1 MGCVR
6 FGGLKYPALALLGTL
21 FVFPGTVGAD
31 GELEG
36 PPLLE
41 KRSIPWPKGNYH
53 HFSKNQDL
61 AELLNDFCSAQGF
74 SVIVSPKIKE
84 TVNGRFN
91 DIAPEQ
97 FWRDMVNAYGL
108 IWFFDG
114 SILYVYESNQIQTHV
129 WSMTV
134 DEMNTL
140 CRVIDELGIASSHFS
155 IRRLERAGILVIS
168 GPPRLIAVIGEL
180 SQKIVIERI
189 DEVSDVRIFPLKYA
203 WAYNMSITSKDGN
216 IMIPGVAAML
226 QQLLVSKQQGS
237 EGAAVPVFSLSSSD
251 KTKAQP
257 HKELLEG
264 RVSGTKPSSSSTSD
278 AAVSHADTAEAVGG
292 QNVHVEDTLIS
303 FDARLNAVIIKGKKQ
318 NMPFFERIIQ
328 ELDVPCRVIRID
340 VAIVDIDQKAAQE
353 FGTDLL
359 KIYDKPGKRTF
370 SFSPKG
376 EFKDATSLASNL
388 RLPLN
393 SVFKKFNVETYL
405 QALEESGNA
414 QTLARPSVLT
424 IDNIG
429 ATIDRSNTF
438 YVKVSGTK
446 TEGLYDVSASTKLR
460 VVPHIIPDEFNG
472 AGQAKIKLFV
482 EVADGSVSQKTSIND
497 GTPTTDS
504 NMINTQAV
512 LYEGQSLVIGGYFHE
527 THSTAEAGFP
537 ILRHIPILGH
547 LFKSQ
552 ESKKE
557 VRERIY
563 VITPRIVDIDGD
575 PDADT
580 RRFFQKGHL
589 RGVATLSS
597 NAFALT
603 EEPNSPEKEWLFA
616 PKEKSAVPSS
626 DEAPRPPKRRR
637 VRRW

>member
-1 MGCVR
+1 V
-6 FGGLKYPALALLGTL
+6 
-21 FVFPGTVGAD
+21 
-31 GELEG
+31 
-36 PPLLE
+36 
-41 KRSIPWPKGNYH
+41 
-53 HFSKNQDL
+53 
-61 AELLNDFCSAQGF
+61 
-74 SVIVSPKIKE
+74 
-84 TVNGRFN
+84 
-91 DIAPEQ
+91 
-97 FWRDMVNAYGL
+97 
-108 IWFFDG
+108 
-114 SILYVYESNQIQTHV
+114 
-129 WSMTV
+129 
-134 DEMNTL
+134 
-140 CRVIDELGIASSHFS
+140 
-155 IRRLERAGILVIS
+155 
-168 GPPRLIAVIGEL
+168 GEL

-203 WAYNMSITSKDGN
+203 WAYNMSITAKDGN
-216 IMIPGVAAML
+216 IMIPGVATLL
-226 QQLLVSKQQGS
+226 QQLLVSKQQGG
-237 EGAAVPVFSLSSSD
+237 EGAAVPVFNLSTD
-251 KTKAQP
+251 KTRAQP
-257 HKELLEG
+257 HKELVEG
-264 RVSGTKPSSSSTSD
+264 RVSGTKPSSSSPADDTATSP
-278 AAVSHADTAEAVGG
+278 TAEAVGG
-292 QNVHVEDTLIS
+292 QNIHVEDTLIS

-318 NMPFFERIIQ
+318 NMPFFERVIQ

-359 KIYDKPGKRTF
+359 KIYDKPEKRVF

-376 EFKDATSLASNL
+376 AFTDAAGLTSNL

-393 SVFKKFNVETYL
+393 SVFRKFNVETYL

-460 VVPHIIPDEFNG
+460 VVPHIVPGEFNE

-482 EVADGSVSQKTSIND
+482 EVADGSVSQKTDINA

-527 THSTAEAGFP
+527 THSTAESGFP
-537 ILRHIPILGH
+537 LLRHIPILGY
-547 LFKSQ
+547 LFKFQ

-580 RRFFQKGHL
+580 RRFFQKGNL
-589 RGVATLSS
+589 RGEATLSS

-603 EEPNSPEKEWLFA
+603 EEAGSPEKEWLFTS
-616 PKEKSAVPSS
+616 KEKAAVPGSS
-626 DEAPRPPKRRR
+626 EPRRPLKRRR